1 MPADDEEEFIFVIVR
16 MPVEF
21 ALSLGELDV
30 VLVQFADEFDQR
42 SENFVNFSARF
53 TLLIDLSKFPDAD
66 RMADFCKIGN

>member
-1 MPADDEEEFIFVIVR
+1 MDVEMPADDEEEFIFVIVR

-30 VLVQFADEFDQR
+30 VLVQFADEF
-42 SENFVNFSARF
+42 NFVNFSARF